1 MFRGT
6 IRVPGD
12 KSITHRALILAAL
25 AEGTS
30 EVFGPL
36 RSDDC
41 RSTVNCL
48 RRLGV
53 QIAEFPDKTVV
64 EGLGMTGLVSP
75 EAPLDCGNSGTTM
88 RLLAGVLAAQPFVS
102 VLTGDDS
109 LNTRPMGRIVE
120 PLKQMG
126 ALIKGRQYD
135 QFAPLVI
142 RGGSLQGIT
151 YELPTASAQVKSAIL
166 LAGLNAEGET
176 RLRGRIDSRDHS
188 ERMLA
193 VFGAD
198 IDTTDEE
205 IVLRPGHSLKAQTV
219 HIPGDISSAAFFI
232 AAAAAVPGSYLEVE
246 DVGLN
251 PTRTGFVDV
260 LQAMGAD
267 IEVLYEHDLAGEP
280 VGRIVVR
287 GRELEGT
294 VIDGKLIPR
303 VIDELPI
310 LAVTASLA
318 RGTTLIRDA
327 AELRVKET
335 DRIKALAEELSKAG
349 VTVEELPDGLSITG
363 PARFHAAHLD
373 SRCDHRIAMSLLVLA
388 AVADAPITVENTDC
402 VSISYPDFDETL
414 RSLLGEVR

>member
-1 MFRGT
+1 
-6 IRVPGD
+6 
-12 KSITHRALILAAL
+12 
-25 AEGTS
+25 
-30 EVFGPL
+30 
-36 RSDDC
+36 
-41 RSTVNCL
+41 
-48 RRLGV
+48 
-53 QIAEFPDKTVV
+53 
-64 EGLGMTGLVSP
+64 
-75 EAPLDCGNSGTTM
+75 
-88 RLLAGVLAAQPFVS
+88 
-102 VLTGDDS
+102 
-109 LNTRPMGRIVE
+109 
-120 PLKQMG
+120 
-126 ALIKGRQYD
+126 
-135 QFAPLVI
+135 
-142 RGGSLQGIT
+142 
-151 YELPTASAQVKSAIL
+151 
-166 LAGLNAEGET
+166 
-176 RLRGRIDSRDHS
+176 
-188 ERMLA
+188 
-193 VFGAD
+193 
-198 IDTTDEE
+198 
-205 IVLRPGHSLKAQTV
+205 
-219 HIPGDISSAAFFI
+219 
-232 AAAAAVPGSYLEVE
+232 
-246 DVGLN
+246 
-251 PTRTGFVDV
+251 
-260 LQAMGAD
+260 D

-414 RSLLGEVR
+414 RSLLGEVH

>member
-303 VIDELPI
+303 VIDEL
-310 LAVTASLA
+310 
-318 RGTTLIRDA
+318 
-327 AELRVKET
+327 
-335 DRIKALAEELSKAG
+335 
-349 VTVEELPDGLSITG
+349 
-363 PARFHAAHLD
+363 
-373 SRCDHRIAMSLLVLA
+373 
-388 AVADAPITVENTDC
+388 
-402 VSISYPDFDETL
+402 
-414 RSLLGEVR
+414 